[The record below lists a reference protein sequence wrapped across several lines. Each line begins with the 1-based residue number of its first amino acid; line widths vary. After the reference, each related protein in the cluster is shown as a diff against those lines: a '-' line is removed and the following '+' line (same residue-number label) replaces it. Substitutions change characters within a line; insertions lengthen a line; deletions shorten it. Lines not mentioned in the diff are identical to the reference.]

1 MMKRKFALIL
11 SVLLLVCSTASAQEY
26 VSVAELYEQA
36 QAMDGWWTETLS
48 TPNGEMTVDVPI
60 IVPEVDAIPVLTVEK
75 AKISEEMFNQI
86 AAGKK
91 TGDKDEHQYELE
103 MDGEMIEFFLGRDN
117 YWISGEQTNYTGYD
131 AFQWYWTY
139 HGGYRSSEGSRMG
152 TAEKQAQPTTFHYR
166 WQIDGDTA
174 CVRNSDITLNEA
186 MHLWH
191 EDLALCYPDDDIE
204 IRPTIIKLR
213 GSTLTDATGT
223 GKKYKRD
230 GYLVIEGAEQLIGS
244 IPLMGTIA
252 YDCSVFDG
260 GATAEKNKI
269 EDNVLRGYK
278 LGSQS
283 VNNLNAFYG
292 NFTDENNYRTSGT
305 YARVRTTEYVDVP
318 LASLDTVL
326 DNIRKEI
333 EAGNIRDIFSIQLG
347 YLLYSNP
354 DMTDYA
360 WAIPRWQVKVDY
372 VKSSKDKLYK
382 PYDPNS
388 EDDMFIEG
396 RLHFTDLPVDAQS
409 GEPIIFSYG
418 YKKNAEIYAVP
429 EIITWDDI

>member
-1 MMKRKFALIL
+1 MKRKLALIL
-11 SVLLLVCSTASAQEY
+11 SALLLVCSAASAQEY

-36 QAMDGWWTETLS
+36 QAMGGWWRETFS

-60 IVPEVDAIPVLTVEK
+60 IVPDVDAMPVLTVEK

-103 MDGEMIEFFLGRDN
+103 VDGEMIEFFLGRDN
-117 YWISGEQTNYTGYD
+117 YWISGEQTDYAGYE
-131 AFQWYWTY
+131 AFQWLWTY
-139 HGGYRSSEGSRMG
+139 HGGYRSSVGSGMG
-152 TAEKQAQPTTFHYR
+152 TAEKQAQPTTFHYP

-186 MHLWH
+186 MRLWH
-191 EDLALCYPDDDIE
+191 EDIARCYPDDNIE

-230 GYLVIEGAEQLIGS
+230 GYLVIEGAEQLIGGV
-244 IPLMGTIA
+244 PLMGVIDGCA
-252 YDCSVFDG
+252 VFDG

-269 EDNVLRGYK
+269 EDNVLRDYK

-305 YARVRTTEYVDVP
+305 YARVRTTEYADVP

-333 EAGNIRDIFSIQLG
+333 GAGNIRDIFSIQLG

-372 VKSSKDKLYK
+372 VKNSKDKLYK
-382 PYDPNS
+382 PYDPDS

-396 RLHFTDLPVDAQS
+396 RLHFTDLPVDAQN

-418 YKKNAEIYAVP
+418 NKENAEIYAVP